1 MRIIVTRVQ
10 PQHWVQSFCD
20 QGHEAIP
27 MPLIQ
32 VGPVQD
38 TSALTRAW
46 QHWSS
51 YVGVMFVSPHAVQYF
66 FESKPPLTPV
76 NLACV
81 AINTRVWA
89 TGPGTR
95 DALLACGVAAD
106 LIDAPPQDGKQFDS
120 EALWQQV
127 NCWVKPGAKVLIV
140 RGNNSDGHSDT
151 GSGRNWFAQQVQQA
165 QAHVD
170 FVVAYQR
177 IAPHYSTTDLVLAAH
192 AANDG
197 SIWVFSSTEAVNNL
211 KTLLPEQDWS
221 CARAVAT
228 HARIATATRQLG
240 FGRVNASKP
249 TPSSVLSSLESL
261 V

>member
-1 MRIIVTRVQ
+1 MRIIVTRMQ
-10 PQHWVQSFCD
+10 PQCWVQSFCD
-20 QGHEAIP
+20 QGYEAIP

-38 TSALTRAW
+38 TSALIRAW
-46 QHWSS
+46 QHWSN
-51 YVGVMFVSPHAVQYF
+51 YVGVMFVSPHAVHYF

-76 NLACV
+76 NPACA

-95 DALLACGVAAD
+95 AALLARGVAAD
-106 LIDAPPQDGKQFDS
+106 LIDSPPQNSIQFDS

-127 NCWVKPGAKVLIV
+127 DCWVKPGAKVLIV

-151 GSGRNWFAQQVQQA
+151 GNGRDWFAQQMQQA
-165 QAHVD
+165 NAHVD

-177 IAPHYSTTDLVLAAH
+177 IAPHYSTTDLMLAAH

-197 SIWVFSSTEAVNNL
+197 SIWVFSSSEAVKNL
-211 KTLLPEQDWS
+211 KTLLLEQDWS
-221 CARAVAT
+221 GARAVAT
-228 HARIATATRQLG
+228 HARIATTARQLG